1 MATSVSPTTPPNE
14 RSAASQ
20 SVGATSVLRYADKN
34 AKAMPWLTGIV
45 ARRPYKVAAVALA
58 NKMARIVWAVL
69 NRGGVYQRQNSLAA
83 DTVTA

>member
-1 MATSVSPTTPPNE
+1 
-14 RSAASQ
+14 
-20 SVGATSVLRYADKN
+20 VLRYTEKS

-69 NRGGVYQRQNSLAA
+69 TRGGVYQRGNSLAA
-83 DTVTA
+83 ATVTS